1 MCIFGRARASS
12 LVETTEKKVSRGGVK
27 KKKNQTTKPRLV
39 SGNVKHFLRPKE
51 RFFSFVRRCLQAGK
65 TASEL

>member
-27 KKKNQTTKPRLV
+27 KKKTKQPNPGWSLGM
-39 SGNVKHFLRPKE
+39 SSTF
-51 RFFSFVRRCLQAGK
+51 
-65 TASEL
+65 

>member
-27 KKKNQTTKPRLV
+27 KNPTNNQTQVGLW
-39 SGNVKHFLRPKE
+39 E
-51 RFFSFVRRCLQAGK
+51 CQALFK
-65 TASEL
+65 A